1 MTTGCEQ
8 IKVNRKGRENG
19 RKVWLVRSAG
29 PGTYLRVMIG
39 CGRDVR
45 VGLERFRRALDA
57 VLEGWTYF
65 LVILPHLFEPFHQL
79 VISLPKVSLFLS
91 KE

>member
-1 MTTGCEQ
+1 
-8 IKVNRKGRENG
+8 
-19 RKVWLVRSAG
+19 
-29 PGTYLRVMIG
+29 MIG

-45 VGLERFRRALDA
+45 VGLERIRRALGA
-57 VLEGWTYF
+57 VLEGGTYF

-79 VISLPKVSLFLS
+79 VIGLPKVSLFLS